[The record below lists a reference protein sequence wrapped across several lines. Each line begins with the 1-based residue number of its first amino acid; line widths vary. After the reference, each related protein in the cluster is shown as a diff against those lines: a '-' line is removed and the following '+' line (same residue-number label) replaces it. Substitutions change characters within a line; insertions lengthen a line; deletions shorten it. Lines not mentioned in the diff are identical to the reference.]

1 MRATAAP
8 EEGNKVRLSVELDPA
23 EIDDALDDVVRRLAR
38 QVRVPGF
45 RPGKV
50 PRRVIEARM
59 GGPAAL
65 RDEALREALPAF
77 YAQAVSD
84 TEVDPID
91 QPEIDIT
98 SDDPSGTVR
107 FDAVVAVRP
116 TVSVAGYQGLV
127 VTVPA
132 VEVTEADI
140 DDQVD
145 RLRATTGELV
155 EVDRPAVD
163 GDRVTLDIEGRRH
176 PVAGA
181 AGEGDDE
188 DEAPGDEATGD
199 AEAGPDADL
208 VAEDFLYEV
217 GSGGIVAELDDQV
230 RGASAGDTLTFETVL
245 GGPGESQAGESEA
258 SGTAEGQPVT
268 FTVTVKSVKELVLP
282 EVTDEWA
289 SEASEFAT
297 VAELRADIAER
308 LRRVRVLRARR
319 ALSEGTEQALCE
331 LVSEDVPDVLVETE
345 LRERVHDL
353 EHRLEHQGIA
363 IDQFVAATGRSEQEL
378 IDELRQAAVT
388 GVKLDLA
395 LRAVADAEGIEVDDE
410 ELASE
415 LATMAERLGMSVDQV
430 RSELDR
436 GGRLPTVRSEQR
448 KAKAM
453 RWLLDTVQLVDE
465 DGNPVSRD
473 ALEAGEDEEDSQ

>member
-23 EIDDALDDVVRRLAR
+23 EIDGALDDVVHRLAR

-59 GGPAAL
+59 GGAAAL

-98 SDDPSGTVR
+98 SDDPSGAVR

-127 VTVPA
+127 VTVPSL
-132 VEVTEADI
+132 EVS
-140 DDQVD
+140 DDDVDAQVD

-163 GDRVTLDIEGRRH
+163 GDRVTLDIQGRRH
-176 PVAGA
+176 RPGGTA
-181 AGEGDDE
+181 AEGT
-188 DEAPGDEATGD
+188 A
-199 AEAGPDADL
+199 AEGTAAEGTAAEGTADADL

-217 GSGGIVAELDDQV
+217 GSGGVVAELDEQV
-230 RGASAGDTLTFETVL
+230 RGASAGDVRTFEAVL
-245 GGPGESQAGESEA
+245 GGPGEGAETEEG
-258 SGTAEGQPVT
+258 GTDGQPVT
-268 FTVTVKSVKELVLP
+268 FTVSVKDVKELVLP

-289 SEASEFAT
+289 SEASELAT
-297 VAELRADIAER
+297 VAELRADITER
-308 LRRVRVLRARR
+308 LRRVRALQARMALRQ
-319 ALSEGTEQALCE
+319 ETEQAIIE
-331 LVSEDVPDVLVETE
+331 LVAEEVPEVLVEAE

-353 EHRLEHQGIA
+353 EHRLEHQGMA
-363 IDQFVAATGRSEQEL
+363 IDQFVAATGRTEQEL
-378 IDELRQAAVT
+378 VEDLRASALA

-395 LRAVADAEGIEVDDE
+395 LRAVADAEAIEVDDE
-410 ELASE
+410 ELEGE
-415 LATMAERLGMSVDQV
+415 LAAMAERLGMPTERV
-430 RSELDR
+430 RAELER

-465 DGNPVSRD
+465 DGNPVPRD
-473 ALEAGEDEEDSQ
+473 VLEAGEDEEDSE

>member
-23 EIDDALDDVVRRLAR
+23 EIDGALDDVVRRLAR

-59 GGPAAL
+59 GGAAAL

-77 YAQAVSD
+77 YAQAVTD

-98 SDDPSGTVR
+98 SDDPSGAVR

-116 TVSVAGYQGLV
+116 SVSVAGYQGLV

-132 VEVTEADI
+132 LEVSDEDVDA
-140 DDQVD
+140 QVD

-155 EVDRPAVD
+155 EVDRPAAD

-176 PVAGA
+176 RAAGATDEGA
-181 AGEGDDE
+181 AGGSGE
-188 DEAPGDEATGD
+188 EAAEPD
-199 AEAGPDADL
+199 APDADL

-217 GSGGIVAELDDQV
+217 GSGGVVAELDDQL
-230 RGASAGDTLTFETVL
+230 RGASAGDTRTFDAVL
-245 GGPGESQAGESEA
+245 GGPAEGSEPGEEA
-258 SGTAEGQPVT
+258 DGQPVT
-268 FTVTVKSVKELVLP
+268 FTVSVKAVKELVLP

-297 VAELRADIAER
+297 VDELRADIAER
-308 LRRVRVLRARR
+308 LRRVRALQARAALRQ
-319 ALSEGTEQALCE
+319 GTEEALVE
-331 LVSEDVPDVLVETE
+331 LVAEDVPGVLVEAE

-353 EHRLEHQGIA
+353 EHRLEHQGMA
-363 IDQFVAATGRSEQEL
+363 IDQFVAMTGRTEQEL
-378 IDELRQAAVT
+378 VDDLRDSAVV

-410 ELASE
+410 ELDAE
-415 LATMAERLGMSVDQV
+415 LDAMAERLGMKVEQV
-430 RSELDR
+430 RAELER

-465 DGNPVSRD
+465 DGNPVSREV
-473 ALEAGEDEEDSQ
+473 LEAGEDEEDSE